1 MIADYHDYD
10 KYCKPAHFEK
20 LKEIINNIG
29 DIFAIMDIDQH
40 TISPNI
46 AYCCWGA
53 GAKYLADYDNE
64 NMVGLYDYE
73 GGGWNDDEENNF
85 GMDYDDTHYYGDED
99 DYEGWYN

>member
-1 MIADYHDYD
+1 MKFLPRELVDMIADYHDYD

-29 DIFAIMDIDQH
+29 DMAAIMDIDQH

-53 GAKYLADYDNE
+53 GAKYLEDYDNE
-64 NMVGLYDYE
+64 NMIGLYDEYDADMTPFEYE
-73 GGGWNDDEENNF
+73 GGGW
-85 GMDYDDTHYYGDED
+85 
-99 DYEGWYN
+99 YN